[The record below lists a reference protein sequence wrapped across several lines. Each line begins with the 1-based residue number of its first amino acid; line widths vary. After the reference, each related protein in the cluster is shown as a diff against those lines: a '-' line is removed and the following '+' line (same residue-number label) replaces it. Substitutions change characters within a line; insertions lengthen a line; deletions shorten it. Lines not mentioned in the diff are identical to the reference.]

1 MNKFIKID
9 MNLFQDK
16 DLNNTERIILS
27 YINSFPNG
35 YFSTITFMADTLGQ
49 TRESISKNINQLL
62 KKGYVERFVNEQN
75 VPALRALKKFTPP
88 LKKFTD
94 TVKNDYGQCEKN
106 SRIPL
111 KKFTESVKKIHTNK
125 KDNKYNNKFDKIV
138 IPETEQKTDQTKPT
152 KEEVYKYFFDKGL
165 NGDAG
170 KFFEHYDRY
179 NWQYDGQ
186 PINWREKAEKWS
198 EREFKARPIQTEI
211 ERDEELDAI
220 F

>member
-1 MNKFIKID
+1 MSKFIKID

-62 KKGYVERFVNEQN
+62 KKGYVERFVN
-75 VPALRALKKFTPP
+75 
-88 LKKFTD
+88 
-94 TVKNDYGQCEKN
+94 VKNDYGQCEKN
-106 SRIPL
+106 SQPPL

-198 EREFKARPIQTEI
+198 EREFKVRPIQTEI